1 MKAIVYQKYGSPDVL
16 ELQEIQKPTP
26 KENEVL
32 VKVHA
37 SSVNDWDWGL
47 LRGTPFVNRLLFGIL
62 KPRIKILGVDIAG
75 LVEAVGRNVKQFQQ
89 GDEVFGDLCA
99 CGWGGFAEYVC
110 ARENALALKPASM
123 TFEQAAAVPQAAVL
137 ALQGLRY
144 KRQIQ
149 PGQKVLING
158 AGGGAGTFAVQIAK
172 SFGAEVTGVDRTS
185 KLDLMR
191 SIGADHVID
200 YTQEDFTK
208 NGQRYDLILDV
219 AAYHSIFDYKRAL
232 SPRGIYV
239 MVGGSMARIFQV
251 MFLGPWFSMTGR
263 KKMGILAHNPN
274 KDLAFLKELFETG
287 KVVPVIDRRY
297 KLSEVPEALRYFGE
311 GHAKGKIVIT
321 LEHNKTT

>member
-1 MKAIVYQKYGSPDVL
+1 
-16 ELQEIQKPTP
+16 
-26 KENEVL
+26 
-32 VKVHA
+32 
-37 SSVNDWDWGL
+37 
-47 LRGTPFVNRLLFGIL
+47 
-62 KPRIKILGVDIAG
+62 
-75 LVEAVGRNVKQFQQ
+75 
-89 GDEVFGDLCA
+89 
-99 CGWGGFAEYVC
+99 
-110 ARENALALKPASM
+110 M
-123 TFEQAAAVPQAAVL
+123 TFEQAAAIPQAAVL
-137 ALQGLRY
+137 ALQGLSY

-191 SIGADHVID
+191 SIGADHIID

-239 MVGGSMARIFQV
+239 MIGGSMARIFQV
-251 MFLGPWFSMTGR
+251 MFLGSWFSMTGR

-297 KLSEVPEALRYFGE
+297 TLSEIPEALRYFGE
-311 GHAKGKIVIT
+311 GHAKGKVVIT
-321 LEHNKTT
+321 LEHNNKT